1 MSIHLREKFTDFRE
15 VLFMFSELLRELRS
29 KKGVTQV
36 ELAKAIG
43 VSNGNVG
50 DWERGR
56 SKPGYE
62 ALVAL
67 ARYFEIDAGRLLEL
81 PPLPSN
87 PPTCDGV
94 PLSQLEADFLAMF
107 RLLPPDAR
115 EEIFDLVHFK
125 YKRIVEQKKE
135 SIFWTYFDEN
145 DGSDDGKSG
154 PAEGRKTRDGTA

>member
-1 MSIHLREKFTDFRE
+1 
-15 VLFMFSELLRELRS
+15 MFSELLRELRS

-94 PLSQLEADFLAMF
+94 PLSQMETDLLAMF
-107 RLLPPDAR
+107 RLLPPAHR
-115 EEIFDLVHFK
+115 EEVFELVHFK
-125 YKRIVEQKKE
+125 YKREVEEKKE
-135 SIFWTYFDEN
+135 SIYSTYFD
-145 DGSDDGKSG
+145 GSEDEKSG
-154 PAEGRKTRDGTA
+154 PAGSREARDGNA